1 MTGATGGI
9 GGAIA
14 RALAEAGVRVLVT
27 GRDEARAAE
36 LAAALE
42 DATGTRCIGAE
53 LDVTKPDSVAALE
66 EAAAPIGPVE
76 WLINNAGIAD
86 SAPALAPEND
96 SKLRRMMEVNFHGP
110 LRLFARFGPGMV
122 ERGRGRVVQIASSA
136 SLVGYAYV
144 TAYSATKHALL
155 GWTRSAALELG
166 PKGIGIGAI
175 CPHYVDTPL
184 TDRNIETM
192 KAKTG
197 RSDEDLR
204 AFLASQ
210 NPGGAIISAAEV
222 AAAALELLRAPN
234 SGVVL
239 ELDGAG
245 TRVVDEG
252 LPIA

>member
-1 MTGATGGI
+1 MDAAHSEAAHPAGPEGGGPEGCALVTGATGGI

-122 ERGRGRVVQIASSA
+122 ERGRGHIVNMSSVAASYPYPGGNVYGATKAFVRQFSLNLRSDLLGTPVKVTSVEPGMCETEFSQVRFRGDAEAAAMAYAFGAEFQTSFYGLLAAERA
-136 SLVGYAYV
+136 SLPMDPA
-144 TAYSATKHALL
+144 
-155 GWTRSAALELG
+155 
-166 PKGIGIGAI
+166 
-175 CPHYVDTPL
+175 
-184 TDRNIETM
+184 
-192 KAKTG
+192 
-197 RSDEDLR
+197 
-204 AFLASQ
+204 
-210 NPGGAIISAAEV
+210 
-222 AAAALELLRAPN
+222 
-234 SGVVL
+234 
-239 ELDGAG
+239 
-245 TRVVDEG
+245 
-252 LPIA
+252 